1 MSRALARSA
10 AVPEPVL
17 VIGAGMVGASV
28 GCALTEAGFTVHLE
42 DAAPAHARVAA
53 SLGAGSAEPVDPATV
68 GLVVVAV
75 PPRPLAGVVAAALRR
90 FPTARVTDVG
100 SVKSRPLQELQAA
113 GVDLARYVGSHPMAG
128 SHRAGPVA
136 ADPFLFLDRT
146 WVLCEHPD
154 AAPETVRAVEALVR
168 ACRARLVRMDPHEH
182 DAAVARVSHLP
193 HLVAGLVA
201 GSLTEVPLEQLALAG
216 QGVRDVTRIAGGDP
230 RLWEQIIT
238 MNADVL
244 AGELAALQHRFDRL
258 RTALDEAGDGEAG
271 SLAAWL
277 EEGRAGTRRIPG
289 KHGGAHVEWARLV
302 VEIPDAP
309 NALGR
314 LFTDIGDA
322 GLNVEDIT
330 IEHDPT
336 RRVGYL
342 SLDVEA
348 EVRPTVVALLTEA
361 GWTVETAD

>member
-1 MSRALARSA
+1 MARAA
-10 AVPEPVL
+10 AVPQPV
-17 VIGAGMVGASV
+17 VVVGAGMVGSSV
-28 GCALTEAGFTVHLE
+28 GCALTEAGFRVHLE
-42 DAAPAHARVAA
+42 DAVPTHAQVAA
-53 SLGAGSAEPVDPATV
+53 SLGAGVAEPADPDAV

-75 PPRPLAGVVAAALRR
+75 PPRLLADVVADALQR
-90 FPTARVTDVG
+90 FPRAVVTDVG
-100 SVKSRPLQELQAA
+100 SVKSRPLAELERR
-113 GVDLARYVGSHPMAG
+113 GVDLGRYVGSHPMAG

-146 WVLCEHPD
+146 WVVCEHPS
-154 AAPETVRAVEALVR
+154 ARPEAVAAVEALVQ
-168 ACRARLVRMDPHEH
+168 ACRARLVRMDPVEH

-193 HLVAGLVA
+193 HLVSSLVA
-201 GSLTEVPLEQLALAG
+201 GGLTDLPPEHLALAG

-230 RLWEQIIT
+230 RLWEQIVG
-238 MNADVL
+238 MNADVISV
-244 AGELAALQHRFDRL
+244 ELQSLQRRLERL
-258 RTALDEAGDGEAG
+258 REAVESGPEALV
-271 SLAAWL
+271 AWL
-277 EEGRAGTRRIPG
+277 EQGREGTRRIPG
-289 KHGGAHVEWARLV
+289 KHGGAHTEWSRLV

-348 EVRPTVVALLTEA
+348 EVQPTLAALLSDA
-361 GWTVETAD
+361 GWSVEPATD